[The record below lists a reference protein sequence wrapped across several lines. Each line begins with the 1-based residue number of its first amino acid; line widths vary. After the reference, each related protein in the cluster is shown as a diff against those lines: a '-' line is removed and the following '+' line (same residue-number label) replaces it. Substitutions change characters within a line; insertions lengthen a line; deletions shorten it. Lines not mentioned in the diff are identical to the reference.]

1 MIKKF
6 REEREILAYI
16 DIHNHSK
23 KKNIFF
29 YGCTN
34 KNLLRMEH
42 MLPLLM
48 EKNCCVFSYKDCSFS
63 V

>member
-1 MIKKF
+1 MIKKEKEDRGVF
-6 REEREILAYI
+6 LYI

-29 YGCTN
+29 YGCN
-34 KNLLRMEH
+34 SKDVKRVEH
-42 MLPLLM
+42 ILPLLM